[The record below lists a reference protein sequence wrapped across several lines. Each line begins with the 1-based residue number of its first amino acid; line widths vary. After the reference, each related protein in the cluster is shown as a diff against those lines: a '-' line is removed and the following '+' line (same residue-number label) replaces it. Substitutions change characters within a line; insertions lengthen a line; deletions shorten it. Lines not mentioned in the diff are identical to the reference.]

1 MIFVDNRGSDEAK
14 IAEILE
20 RKHYPVTRQH
30 VDSGDYIIGE
40 LGIERKT
47 VQDLLNSIIPKVE
60 QKGHTFWEQIKVMKD
75 TYKKVI
81 VIVEGYIDWD
91 DRRLAGT
98 LYALVDGWQIPFI
111 NTMNQISSAER
122 IGQLHDRYGSA
133 KTSSNPPIAV
143 RKGYTDSQIRTAMLT
158 VIPHI
163 GYVTAKRIVA
173 KNPKIFADTSK
184 AYDLNIQGLHKDSKD
199 ILLKVLCQ

>member
-1 MIFVDNRGSDEAK
+1 MCIQRCPCCGNEKLLIEKGNLVVLQIEGENWGRMIFVDNRGSDEAE

-60 QKGHTFWEQIKVMKD
+60 QKGHTFLEQIKVMKD

-81 VIVEGYIDWD
+81 VIVEGYIDW
-91 DRRLAGT
+91 
-98 LYALVDGWQIPFI
+98 
-111 NTMNQISSAER
+111 S
-122 IGQLHDRYGSA
+122 
-133 KTSSNPPIAV
+133 
-143 RKGYTDSQIRTAMLT
+143 
-158 VIPHI
+158 
-163 GYVTAKRIVA
+163 
-173 KNPKIFADTSK
+173 
-184 AYDLNIQGLHKDSKD
+184 
-199 ILLKVLCQ
+199 